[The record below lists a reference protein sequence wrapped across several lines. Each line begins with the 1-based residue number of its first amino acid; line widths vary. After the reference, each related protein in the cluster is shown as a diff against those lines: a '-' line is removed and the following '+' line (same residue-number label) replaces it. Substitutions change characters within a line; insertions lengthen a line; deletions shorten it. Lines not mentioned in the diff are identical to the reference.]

1 MNGYRI
7 SEVAERTGFAP
18 SALRLYERVGLVAP
32 SRAPS
37 GYRAYAD
44 RDLESLRLV
53 RRGKRLGLSLE
64 EIRQLVRLQE
74 RDECAP
80 LQARL
85 RAVLPEKAAAAGRRI
100 AELSAFA
107 AELRRT
113 EAGLTAHTPEGAC
126 DDRCG
131 CRADPEPAAEPLT
144 CTLAGPEAIRARV
157 AEWRAAAAAATG
169 QEAIPGG
176 VRLRFPPGVAVEPLA
191 RLAAEEHACCGW
203 MDFAL
208 GIAAAGVTLDVT
220 GPERAAPTIEALLDP
235 SP

>member
-1 MNGYRI
+1 MDVYRI

-18 SALRLYERVGLVAP
+18 STLRLYERAGLVAP

-80 LQARL
+80 LQGRL
-85 RAVLPEKAAAAGRRI
+85 RALLSEKVAGARRRI

-107 AELRRT
+107 AELRRA
-113 EAGLTAHTPEGAC
+113 EDGLAAHTPDGAC

-131 CRADPEPAAEPLT
+131 CHADPEPAAAPLA
-144 CTLAGPEAIRARV
+144 CTLAGPEAVRARM
-157 AEWRAAAAAATG
+157 AEWRAVAAAATG
-169 QEAIPGG
+169 REAVPGG

-208 GIAAAGVTLDVT
+208 GVAVGGVTLDVV
-220 GPERAAPTIEALLDP
+220 GPERAAPLIEALLGP
-235 SP
+235 AP